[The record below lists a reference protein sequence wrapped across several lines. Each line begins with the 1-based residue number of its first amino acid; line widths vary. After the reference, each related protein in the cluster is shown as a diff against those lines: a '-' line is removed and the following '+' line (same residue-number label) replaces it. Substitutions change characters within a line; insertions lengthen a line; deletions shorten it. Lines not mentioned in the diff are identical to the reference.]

1 MNSKKK
7 PVSAELL
14 ERFMHDKDT
23 LFVDYIDAGENI
35 GQLELSEEKIKWKD
49 TNKNQC
55 SLQSRSDLLA
65 KYKKPDGTPDHNTVN
80 KIIARKTQDGLF
92 EEDDDMPDSE
102 EHRLYYCRKK
112 TTFTASNSSSRVL
125 TLSGKSTVGKD
136 AVKRL
141 TGKDGVFGEDPEGT
155 TKVTFKPAAAATPKV
170 SSASAAEA
178 STAVKEAGEKAGPPV
193 RMPQTGLEKNS
204 RKAGKLG
211 AKKSKQMQPQTPA
224 ERAKDMA
231 IKCLEDSSKARTLSE
246 KLHGVKLAESITQS
260 LRGHCDCFTERYHT
274 LMALVQTGG
283 EEEACFAA
291 VFAEVVLRRQ
301 GFKADMDFA
310 STVCT
315 GIHKPKAKKKGTPK
329 AKCAKS
335 S

>member
-1 MNSKKK
+1 M
-7 PVSAELL
+7 
-14 ERFMHDKDT
+14 
-23 LFVDYIDAGENI
+23 
-35 GQLELSEEKIKWKD
+35 
-49 TNKNQC
+49 
-55 SLQSRSDLLA
+55 
-65 KYKKPDGTPDHNTVN
+65 N

-193 RMPQTGLEKNS
+193 RMPQTGFDKNS

-231 IKCLEDSSKARTLSE
+231 NKCLEDSSKARTLSE

-260 LRGHCDCFTERYHT
+260 LRGHCDFSPSATILSWHSCRPEGRKR
-274 LMALVQTGG
+274 L
-283 EEEACFAA
+283 
-291 VFAEVVLRRQ
+291 
-301 GFKADMDFA
+301 A
-310 STVCT
+310 S
-315 GIHKPKAKKKGTPK
+315 PQFSPRW
-329 AKCAKS
+329 
-335 S
+335 